1 MTDDAV
7 AQDPVAQDPVVRRL
21 DQLLDLFQ
29 RRLLEDKTSRQIL
42 AELTERTQ
50 RAEAGLFREHMHPL
64 VLHLARIIDRLDR
77 HDGPGVEFG
86 LSIRDE
92 LLDALAAYGVVEVE
106 TSGEFDPARHEAIQI
121 TSDPQAADRAV
132 TALLRRGY
140 RHGDWVFR
148 PAQVAVNRL
157 AT

>member
-1 MTDDAV
+1 MTLEQAD
-7 AQDPVAQDPVVRRL
+7 DPVVRRL

-50 RAEAGLFREHMHPL
+50 RAEVGLFREHLHPL
-64 VLHLARIIDRLDR
+64 VVQLARIIDRLDR
-77 HDGPGVEFG
+77 HEGPDAGFV

-92 LLDALAAYGVVEVE
+92 LLDALAAHGVEEVDAA
-106 TSGEFDPARHEAIQI
+106 GMFDPARHEAVEVV
-121 TSDPQAADRAV
+121 SDEQAPDRAV

-157 AT
+157 PT

>member
-1 MTDDAV
+1 MTGDAP
-7 AQDPVAQDPVVRRL
+7 DDPVVQRL

-29 RRLLEDKTSRQIL
+29 RRLLEDKTSRRIL

-50 RAEAGLFREHMHPL
+50 RAEAGLFREHLHPL
-64 VLHLARIIDRLDR
+64 VVQLARIIDRLDR
-77 HDGPGVEFG
+77 HDGPDVEFA

-92 LLDALAAYGVVEVE
+92 LLDALAVHGVVEVD
-106 TSGEFDPARHEAIQI
+106 TAGEFDPARHEAVEVS
-121 TSDPQAADRAV
+121 SDERAADRAV

-157 AT
+157 ET